1 MLNQDQR
8 TEHFRQS
15 MRRLASTVCVISCK
29 RGLTRYGITVTSV
42 TPLSFSPISILAC
55 VNKSASISA
64 PLKDEGRYCINVLR
78 ASQVEISNSFSGAL
92 SLKERFDVGGWA
104 EMDDVPYLPDAQA
117 SLFCEIDRAI
127 SYATHD
133 IIIGCVSAASFAPDI
148 SPLIYQNGSYAVT
161 APLALQKAG

>member
-29 RGLTRYGITVTSV
+29 RDGERYGITVTSV
-42 TPLSFSPISILAC
+42 TPLSFSPISILTC

-78 ASQVEISNSFSGAL
+78 ASQADVSNSFSG
-92 SLKERFDVGGWA
+92 SLPPKERFGVGEWA
-104 EMDDVPYLPDAQA
+104 EMDGVPYLPNAQA
-117 SLFCEIDRAI
+117 SLFCEIDQAI

-133 IIIGCVSAASFAPDI
+133 IIIGGVTAAYFAADI
-148 SPLIYQNGSYAVT
+148 APLIYQNGSYAVA

>member
-1 MLNQDQR
+1 MLGQDQR

-29 RGLTRYGITVTSV
+29 RGGERYGITVTSV

-55 VNKSASISA
+55 VNKTTSISA
-64 PLKDEGRYCINVLR
+64 PLKDVGRYCINVLR
-78 ASQVEISNSFSGAL
+78 ASQADVSNSFSGGL
-92 SLKERFDVGGWA
+92 PPKERFDVGKWA
-104 EMDDVPYLPDAQA
+104 EMDGIPYLPDAQA
-117 SLFCEIDRAI
+117 SLFCEIDQAI

-133 IIIGCVSAASFAPDI
+133 IIIGGVTAAHFAPDI
-148 SPLIYQNGSYAVT
+148 APLIYQNGSYAVA

>member
-1 MLNQDQR
+1 MVSRDQR

-29 RGLTRYGITVTSV
+29 RGGARYGITVTSV

-64 PLKDEGRYCINVLR
+64 PLKNEGRYCINVLR
-78 ASQVEISNSFSGAL
+78 ASQADVSNSFSGRL
-92 SLKERFDVGGWA
+92 SLEERFDVGGWA
-104 EMDDVPYLPDAQA
+104 ELDGVPYLPNAQA
-117 SLFCEIDRAI
+117 SLFCEIDQAI

-133 IIIGCVSAASFAPDI
+133 IIIGCVSEAYFASDI
-148 SPLIYQNGSYAVT
+148 APLIYLNGSYAVT